1 MVAPARAPLRTDR
14 LRAVNEPSEVTVEVD
29 EYGLP
34 TTVGRPALS
43 ETKGPDGRTARI
55 ESVNETWRID
65 DEWWRQMISRQYFEV
80 MMEGGK
86 RMVLFQDLING
97 EWFAQLP

>member
-14 LRAVNEPSEVTVEVD
+14 LRAVNEPAPVTVEVD
-29 EYGLP
+29 EFGLP
-34 TTVGRPALS
+34 TTAGRP
-43 ETKGPDGRTARI
+43 DGQTAQI

-65 DEWWRQMISRQYFEV
+65 DEWWRQIISRQYFEV
-80 MMEGGK
+80 IMEGGK
-86 RMVLFQDLING
+86 RMVLFQNLLNG

>member
-1 MVAPARAPLRTDR
+1 
-14 LRAVNEPSEVTVEVD
+14 VTVEVD

-43 ETKGPDGRTARI
+43 E
-55 ESVNETWRID
+55 VNETWRID

>member
-1 MVAPARAPLRTDR
+1 MTA
-14 LRAVNEPSEVTVEVD
+14 
-29 EYGLP
+29 GLP
-34 TTVGRPALS
+34 D
-43 ETKGPDGRTARI
+43 GPTARI

-86 RMVLFQDLING
+86 RVVLFQDLING
-97 EWFAQLP
+97 KWFAQLP

>member
-1 MVAPARAPLRTDR
+1 MVAPARAPLRPDR
-14 LRAVNEPSEVTVEVD
+14 LRAINEPSEVTVEVD
-29 EYGLP
+29 EDGLP
-34 TTVGRPALS
+34 ATAGRP
-43 ETKGPDGRTARI
+43 DGQIARI

-97 EWFAQLP
+97 KWFAQLP

>member
-14 LRAVNEPSEVTVEVD
+14 LRAVNEPAPVTVEVD
-29 EYGLP
+29 EFGLP
-34 TTVGRPALS
+34 RAAGRP
-43 ETKGPDGRTARI
+43 DGLTARI
-55 ESVNETWRID
+55 DSVNETWRID
-65 DEWWRQMISRQYFEV
+65 DEWWRQIISRQYFEV

-86 RMVLFQDLING
+86 RMVLFQNLLNG

>member
-1 MVAPARAPLRTDR
+1 MVAPARAPLRPDR
-14 LRAVNEPSEVTVEVD
+14 LRAVNAPREVAVQVD
-29 EYGLP
+29 EFGLP
-34 TTVGRPALS
+34 MTAGL
-43 ETKGPDGRTARI
+43 PDGPTARI

-97 EWFAQLP
+97 KWFAQLP

>member
-1 MVAPARAPLRTDR
+1 MVAPARAPLRPDR
-14 LRAVNEPSEVTVEVD
+14 LRAVNEPRKVAVQVD
-29 EYGLP
+29 EFGLP
-34 TTVGRPALS
+34 MTAGRP
-43 ETKGPDGRTARI
+43 DGQTARI

-86 RMVLFQDLING
+86 RVVLFQDLING
-97 EWFAQLP
+97 EWFVQLP

>member
-14 LRAVNEPSEVTVEVD
+14 LRAVNAPREVAVQVD
-29 EYGLP
+29 EFGLP
-34 TTVGRPALS
+34 MTAGL
-43 ETKGPDGRTARI
+43 PDGPTARI

-86 RMVLFQDLING
+86 RVVLFQDLING
-97 EWFAQLP
+97 KWFAQLP